1 MPMQFIEPS
10 YPANTDVAA
19 LRTAELF
26 GMAALRL
33 WAAPYREP
41 ELAHPDWRDGF
52 AAAGI
57 GCGGLGGFDTLMLV
71 VTSAATRP
79 LDVRCLRCAKL
90 GQDEGLFLQLLAS
103 LQQQRAD
110 LAAAVLGQ
118 WLPPAAQR
126 MALEPAQALA
136 DAMAEAGL
144 LLPRRRAADPTDA
157 VLLGLSSQPQL
168 VWVH

>member
-10 YPANTDVAA
+10 YPENTDVAE

-41 ELAHPDWRDGF
+41 GFEHADWREGF
-52 AAAGI
+52 AAAGL
-57 GCGGLGGFDTLMLV
+57 GCGALSGFDTLMLIV
-71 VTSAATRP
+71 STAALRP
-79 LDVRCLRCAKL
+79 LDVRCLRCTKL
-90 GQDEGLFLQLLAS
+90 GQDEGLFLQLLAT
-103 LQQQRAD
+103 LQQHRAD

-118 WLPPAAQR
+118 WLPPAAAR
-126 MALEPAQALA
+126 AALEPAQGLA
-136 DAMAEAGL
+136 DALAAGGL
-144 LLPRRRAADPTDA
+144 MLPRRRASDPTDA
-157 VLLGLSSQPQL
+157 VLRGLRPKPQL